1 MSNYSKAYFQELRK
15 TCKDIFDNTK
25 TEDQCVVEAIRR
37 KIRLNKALMK
47 DLEIKQAKR
56 DSKPIRSKYLS
67 ATLEEGIASSA
78 GIVSGV
84 ATYIVS
90 NQVQPE
96 SAMVSAG
103 FGAMAG
109 YIAGNTCVYL
119 YENRPVSK
127 AVYEI
132 ATWAN
137 RRKYNRLAEETK
149 TYTEY
154 FALNYGKTPEEPENE
169 R

>member
-15 TCKDIFDNTK
+15 TCKYIFDNTK
-25 TEDQCVVEAIRR
+25 TEDQLVVEALKR
-37 KIRLNKALMK
+37 KIRLNKASME

-56 DSKPIRSKYLS
+56 DSKPIRSKYLGT
-67 ATLEEGIASSA
+67 ALEEGLATSA
-78 GIVSGV
+78 GIISGV
-84 ATYIVS
+84 ATYLVA

-96 SAMVSAG
+96 ASMASAG
-103 FGAMAG
+103 FGALAG
-109 YIAGNTCVYL
+109 YVAGNAGVYL

-137 RRKYNRLAEETK
+137 RRKYDKLAKETK
-149 TYTEY
+149 RYAEY
-154 FALNYGKTPEEPENE
+154 LESHYGKTIEETENE